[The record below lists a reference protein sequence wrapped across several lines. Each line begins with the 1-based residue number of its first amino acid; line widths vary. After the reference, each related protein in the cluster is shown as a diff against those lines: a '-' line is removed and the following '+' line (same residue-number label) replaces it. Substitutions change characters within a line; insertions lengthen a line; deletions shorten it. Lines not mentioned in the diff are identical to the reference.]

1 MKTMKEIAES
11 IVAQSRNNNNSP
23 FKDIDFGTALHAT
36 SASCRDDV
44 LHLLKSIQN
53 IIIQT

>member
-1 MKTMKEIAES
+1 MKEIAES
-11 IVAQSRNNNNSP
+11 IVAQSRNNNNIP